1 MLAVLV
7 FGFYWLIRL
16 CALRCIAKWVSG
28 RGKKIVSA
36 ATGAASGDDYRGVY
50 YRPAV
55 TGPELFVGQV
65 LSDNLNA
72 GSRTIAS
79 NKVCFSTPLPSL
91 NFSKPYY
98 PDFLPKRGG
107 AAPVHDSGRERRYWS
122 RRLSWL
128 SSLIG
133 YGLIGPCRLSL
144 IR

>member
-16 CALRCIAKWVSG
+16 WHCRCIAKWVSG

-36 ATGAASGDDYRGVY
+36 ELVAASGDDYRGVY

-55 TGPELFVGQV
+55 TALTLFVGQV

-72 GSRTIAS
+72 GSRTSLS

-91 NFSKPYY
+91 NFSKRTT

-107 AAPVHDSGRERRYWS
+107 AAPVHDSGESARYWS

-133 YGLIGPCRLSL
+133 YG
-144 IR
+144 